1 MIVDVAPWPAV
12 LPFWSIPLPS
22 TAIACGTDDGFD
34 IVIVTLP
41 DFALSDDTV
50 NLSWPPGSAESLRLE
65 PAALPWGGVVLVG
78 GFAAVTELDVV
89 LVLAF
94 FLLLP
99 QPVAISATQA
109 TATRT
114 AMRFIRVASG
124 VDPGVGTLPD
134 WFSRDP

>member
-1 MIVDVAPWPAV
+1 MSSRRRAAGHPPRQAQHQQPEAAAP
-12 LPFWSIPLPS
+12 
-22 TAIACGTDDGFD
+22 CRGG
-34 IVIVTLP
+34 
-41 DFALSDDTV
+41 
-50 NLSWPPGSAESLRLE
+50 LRC
-65 PAALPWGGVVLVG
+65 GGVVLVG